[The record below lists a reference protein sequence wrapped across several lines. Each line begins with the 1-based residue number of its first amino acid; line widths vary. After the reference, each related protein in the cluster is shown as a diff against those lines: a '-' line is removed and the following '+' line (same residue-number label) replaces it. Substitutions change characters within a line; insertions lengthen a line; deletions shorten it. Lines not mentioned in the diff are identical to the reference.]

1 MQPFEQYYKQQMI
14 EEGKLGKLAAMGA
27 LATSSL
33 FGDFVQDWSKYYQ
46 TSNDPKKEARAT
58 AVLKADI
65 KTPAD
70 AKLAIRI
77 AAKIFAG
84 DEGHTEQEFID
95 VLEKTGA
102 VESGYRTKVQ
112 TGGGP
117 ARSFWQVEPK
127 TAMSLV
133 KHSPQYFG
141 PKFHKAFGENA
152 LKRLQEYDEKA
163 WSDILEKNDALGA
176 TMAAA
181 KWLST
186 SW

>member
-1 MQPFEQYYKQQMI
+1 MQSFEEYFSQRMI
-14 EEGKLGKLAAMGA
+14 EEGKLGKLAAMSA

-46 TSNDPKKEARAT
+46 TSNDPQKEERAT

-65 KTPAD
+65 STPAD
-70 AKLAIRI
+70 AMKSIQI
-77 AAKIFAG
+77 AAYIFAG
-84 DEGHTEQEFID
+84 DEGHSKQEFID
-95 VLEKTGA
+95 TLEKTGA

-112 TGGGP
+112 VGGGP
-117 ARSFWQVEPK
+117 ARSYWQVEPR

-133 KHSPQYFG
+133 KNSPQYFG
-141 PKFHKAFGENA
+141 PKFRKVFGDDA
-152 LKRLQEYDEKA
+152 LKILQQYDEKD

>member
-1 MQPFEQYYKQQMI
+1 MQTFKEYYI
-14 EEGKLGKLAAMGA
+14 EEGKLGKALAMGA

-46 TSNDPKKEARAT
+46 TSNDPQKEARAT
-58 AVLKADI
+58 RVLKADI
-65 KTPAD
+65 EAPAD
-70 AKLAIRI
+70 AKTAIQV

-95 VLEKTGA
+95 VLTKTGA
-102 VESGYRTKVQ
+102 VESGYRTRVQ
-112 TGGGP
+112 SGGGP
-117 ARSFWQVEPK
+117 ARSYWQVEPK

-133 KHSPQYFG
+133 KNSHQYFG
-141 PKFHKAFGENA
+141 SKFHKAFGKDA
-152 LKRLQEYDEKA
+152 LNRLQDYDEKA